1 LPSKD
6 VLPNEDVEPATAG
19 LVELT
24 ERLGEMYDSLPG
36 KDWRQVVGGG
46 EIYLSFGDGTDSQI
60 LNWLYSTYLLTLH
73 NALPALLDGLR
84 EQERAVESACQNSSD
99 YLETVAA
106 LEGENERLRASGHV
120 LQDALR
126 EIARTTEKWHLPES
140 ARDEMALIAR
150 RVLRSEGLGTE
161 EAEDDVKEWQAG
173 SVGNRGRPSATG
185 TECQSPRALSAQMG
199 LDAASV
205 GVF

>member
-1 LPSKD
+1 MPNEDVLPSK
-6 VLPNEDVEPATAG
+6 DVEPATAG

-24 ERLGEMYDSLPG
+24 ERLREMYDSLPG

-73 NALPALLDGLR
+73 YALPALLDGLR

-120 LQDALR
+120 LRDVLRDALR

-150 RVLRSEGLGTE
+150 RALRSEGLGTE
-161 EAEDDVKEWQAG
+161 EAEDDV
-173 SVGNRGRPSATG
+173 
-185 TECQSPRALSAQMG
+185 TE
-199 LDAASV
+199 
-205 GVF
+205 